1 MKQNARIT
9 PNTHTADLE
18 IAVDSVDL
26 LLREASRYPLLKPH
40 QEIELAQRI
49 EKGDLEAKDLL
60 VNSNLRLVVSI
71 ARRYIG
77 HGLPMTDLVQ
87 EGMLGLIRAAEK
99 FDWRKGFRFSTYA
112 TLWIRQSIQRGLD
125 NTARMVRLPAN
136 IAQRARKVARMTSDL
151 TKQLERDP
159 SLEEIAEACDLSA
172 EEVAAIR
179 EVDYTPPSLNTPVGD
194 DEGGELGHLIA
205 AEGESVGGR
214 GPRGPGLRAGRQRG
228 RHPARGR
235 AQGHPPALRHQGR
248 GAEDHDPG
256 LPRAGRQPAGRG
268 APGAAGARAPVEV
281 PRAGRAARGGLAIRP
296 ARTRR
301 PVSFRPACSGPGT
314 PT

>member
-1 MKQNARIT
+1 LKKNARIT
-9 PNTHTADLE
+9 PDLE

-26 LLREASRYPLLKPH
+26 LLREAAQYPLLKPA

-49 EKGDLEAKDLL
+49 EKGDLEAKELL

-136 IAQRARKVARMTSDL
+136 IAQRARKVARVTSDL
-151 TKQLERDP
+151 AKELEREP
-159 SLEEIAEACDLSA
+159 SIEEVAERCVLLP

-194 DEGGELGHLIA
+194 DDGGELGHLIA
-205 AEGESVGGR
+205 AEGEPVEDEVHA
-214 GPRGPGLRAGRQRG
+214 GLVSEQVASAVETLPEDERQVIHLRFG
-228 RHPARGR
+228 TKGEAPKTTTQVSRELGVSPQAAARLEQKALER
-235 AQGHPPALRHQGR
+235 LSKFPELAALR
-248 GAEDHDPG
+248 E
-256 LPRAGRQPAGRG
+256 
-268 APGAAGARAPVEV
+268 AA
-281 PRAGRAARGGLAIRP
+281 
-296 ARTRR
+296 
-301 PVSFRPACSGPGT
+301 
-314 PT
+314 

>member
-1 MKQNARIT
+1 LKKNARIT
-9 PNTHTADLE
+9 PDLE

-26 LLREASRYPLLKPH
+26 LLREASQYPLLKPA

-49 EKGDLEAKDLL
+49 EKGDLEAKELL

-136 IAQRARKVARMTSDL
+136 IAQRARKVARVTSDL
-151 TKQLERDP
+151 AKELEREP
-159 SLEEIAEACDLSA
+159 SIEEVAERCVLFPD
-172 EEVAAIR
+172 EVAAIR

-205 AEGESVGGR
+205 AEGEPVEDEVHA
-214 GPRGPGLRAGRQRG
+214 GLVSQQVASAVETLPEDERQVIHLRFG
-228 RHPARGR
+228 TKGEAPKTTTQVSRELGVSPQAAARLEQKALER
-235 AQGHPPALRHQGR
+235 LSKFPELAALR
-248 GAEDHDPG
+248 E
-256 LPRAGRQPAGRG
+256 
-268 APGAAGARAPVEV
+268 AA
-281 PRAGRAARGGLAIRP
+281 
-296 ARTRR
+296 
-301 PVSFRPACSGPGT
+301 
-314 PT
+314 

>member
-1 MKQNARIT
+1 MAYNSEYASRSLNRTELKQNSRIT

-26 LLREASRYPLLKPH
+26 LLREASRYPLLKPP

-151 TKQLERDP
+151 TKELERDSEP
-159 SLEEIAEACDLSA
+159 G
-172 EEVAAIR
+172 
-179 EVDYTPPSLNTPVGD
+179 GD
-194 DEGGELGHLIA
+194 R
-205 AEGESVGGR
+205 R
-214 GPRGPGLRAGRQRG
+214 GL
-228 RHPARGR
+228 
-235 AQGHPPALRHQGR
+235 
-248 GAEDHDPG
+248 
-256 LPRAGRQPAGRG
+256 
-268 APGAAGARAPVEV
+268 
-281 PRAGRAARGGLAIRP
+281 
-296 ARTRR
+296 
-301 PVSFRPACSGPGT
+301 
-314 PT
+314 

>member
-1 MKQNARIT
+1 M
-9 PNTHTADLE
+9 
-18 IAVDSVDL
+18 DSVDL
-26 LLREASRYPLLKPH
+26 LLREASQYPLLKPA

-49 EKGDLEAKDLL
+49 EKGDLEAKELL

-136 IAQRARKVARMTSDL
+136 IAQRARKVARVTSDL
-151 TKQLERDP
+151 AKELEREP
-159 SLEEIAEACDLSA
+159 SIEEVAERCVLFP

-205 AEGESVGGR
+205 AEGEPVEDEVHA
-214 GPRGPGLRAGRQRG
+214 GLVSQQVASAVETLPEDERQVIHLRFG
-228 RHPARGR
+228 TKGEAPKTTTQVSRELGVSPQAAARLEQKALER
-235 AQGHPPALRHQGR
+235 LSKFPELAALR
-248 GAEDHDPG
+248 E
-256 LPRAGRQPAGRG
+256 
-268 APGAAGARAPVEV
+268 AA
-281 PRAGRAARGGLAIRP
+281 
-296 ARTRR
+296 
-301 PVSFRPACSGPGT
+301 
-314 PT
+314 

>member
-1 MKQNARIT
+1 LKKNARIT
-9 PNTHTADLE
+9 PDLE

-26 LLREASRYPLLKPH
+26 LLREASQYPLLKPA
-40 QEIELAQRI
+40 QEIELAKRI
-49 EKGDLEAKDLL
+49 EKGDLEAKELL

-136 IAQRARKVARMTSDL
+136 IAQRARKVARVTSDL
-151 TKQLERDP
+151 AKELEREP
-159 SLEEIAEACDLSA
+159 SIEEVAERCVLFPD
-172 EEVAAIR
+172 EVAAIR

-205 AEGESVGGR
+205 AEGEPVEDEVHAGLVSQQVASAVETLPEDERQVIHLRFGTKGEAPKTTTQVSRELGVSPQAAARLEQKGR
-214 GPRGPGLRAGRQRG
+214 ERLSKFPELA
-228 RHPARGR
+228 
-235 AQGHPPALRHQGR
+235 ALR
-248 GAEDHDPG
+248 E
-256 LPRAGRQPAGRG
+256 
-268 APGAAGARAPVEV
+268 AA
-281 PRAGRAARGGLAIRP
+281 
-296 ARTRR
+296 
-301 PVSFRPACSGPGT
+301 
-314 PT
+314 

>member
-1 MKQNARIT
+1 LKKNARIT
-9 PNTHTADLE
+9 PDLE

-26 LLREASRYPLLKPH
+26 LLREASQYPLLKPA

-49 EKGDLEAKDLL
+49 EKGDLEAKELL

-136 IAQRARKVARMTSDL
+136 IAQRARKVARVTSDL
-151 TKQLERDP
+151 AKELEREP
-159 SLEEIAEACDLSA
+159 SIEEVAERCVLFPD
-172 EEVAAIR
+172 EVAAIR

-205 AEGESVGGR
+205 AEGEPVEDEVHAGLVSQQVASAVETLPEDERQVIHLRFGTR
-214 GPRGPGLRAGRQRG
+214 GEAPKTTTQVSRELGVSPQAA
-228 RHPARGR
+228 ARLEQKALER
-235 AQGHPPALRHQGR
+235 LSKFPELAALR
-248 GAEDHDPG
+248 E
-256 LPRAGRQPAGRG
+256 
-268 APGAAGARAPVEV
+268 AA
-281 PRAGRAARGGLAIRP
+281 
-296 ARTRR
+296 
-301 PVSFRPACSGPGT
+301 
-314 PT
+314 

>member
-1 MKQNARIT
+1 MKKNARIT
-9 PNTHTADLE
+9 PDLE

-26 LLREASRYPLLKPH
+26 LLREASQYPLLKPA
-40 QEIELAQRI
+40 QEIELAKRI
-49 EKGDLEAKDLL
+49 EKGDLEAKELL

-136 IAQRARKVARMTSDL
+136 IAQRARKVARVTSDL
-151 TKQLERDP
+151 AKELEREP
-159 SLEEIAEACDLSA
+159 SIEEVAERCVLFPD
-172 EEVAAIR
+172 EVAAIR

-205 AEGESVGGR
+205 AEGEPVEDEVHA
-214 GPRGPGLRAGRQRG
+214 GLVSEQVASAVETLPEDERQVIHLRFVTKG
-228 RHPARGR
+228 EAPKTTTQVSRELGVSPQAAARLEQKALER
-235 AQGHPPALRHQGR
+235 LSKFPELAALR
-248 GAEDHDPG
+248 E
-256 LPRAGRQPAGRG
+256 
-268 APGAAGARAPVEV
+268 AA
-281 PRAGRAARGGLAIRP
+281 
-296 ARTRR
+296 
-301 PVSFRPACSGPGT
+301 
-314 PT
+314 

>member
-1 MKQNARIT
+1 LKQNARIT
-9 PNTHTADLE
+9 PHTHTPDLE

-151 TKQLERDP
+151 TKELERDP
-159 SLEEIAEACDLSA
+159 TVEEVAEACDLSV

-205 AEGESVGGR
+205 AEGESVEDEVHA
-214 GPRGPGLRAGRQRG
+214 GLVSEQVASAVDTLPEDERKVIHLRFGTKGEAPKTTTQVSRELGVSPQAAARLEQRALERLSKF
-228 RHPARGR
+228 PELA
-235 AQGHPPALRHQGR
+235 ALR
-248 GAEDHDPG
+248 E
-256 LPRAGRQPAGRG
+256 
-268 APGAAGARAPVEV
+268 AA
-281 PRAGRAARGGLAIRP
+281 
-296 ARTRR
+296 
-301 PVSFRPACSGPGT
+301 
-314 PT
+314 

>member
-1 MKQNARIT
+1 LNRTDLKQNARIT
-9 PNTHTADLE
+9 PSTHTPDLE

-49 EKGDLEAKDLL
+49 EKGDLEAKELL

-151 TKQLERDP
+151 TKELERDP
-159 SLEEIAEACDLSA
+159 SVEEVAQACDLSV

-205 AEGESVGGR
+205 AEGETVEDEVHA
-214 GPRGPGLRAGRQRG
+214 GLVSEQVASAVDTLPEDERKVIHLRFGTKGEAPKTTTQVSRELGVSPQAAARLEQRALERLSKF
-228 RHPARGR
+228 PELA
-235 AQGHPPALRHQGR
+235 ALR
-248 GAEDHDPG
+248 E
-256 LPRAGRQPAGRG
+256 
-268 APGAAGARAPVEV
+268 AA
-281 PRAGRAARGGLAIRP
+281 
-296 ARTRR
+296 
-301 PVSFRPACSGPGT
+301 
-314 PT
+314 

>member
-1 MKQNARIT
+1 MKKNARIT
-9 PNTHTADLE
+9 PDLE

-26 LLREASRYPLLKPH
+26 LLREASQYPLLKPA
-40 QEIELAQRI
+40 QEIELAKRI
-49 EKGDLEAKDLL
+49 EKGDLEAKELL

-136 IAQRARKVARMTSDL
+136 IAQRARKVARVTSDL
-151 TKQLERDP
+151 AKELEREP
-159 SLEEIAEACDLSA
+159 SIEEVAERCVLFPD
-172 EEVAAIR
+172 EVAAIR

-205 AEGESVGGR
+205 AEGEPVEDEVHA
-214 GPRGPGLRAGRQRG
+214 GLVSQQVASAVETLPEDERQVIHLRFG
-228 RHPARGR
+228 TKGEAPKTTTQVSRELGVSPQAAARLEQKALER
-235 AQGHPPALRHQGR
+235 LSKFPELAALR
-248 GAEDHDPG
+248 E
-256 LPRAGRQPAGRG
+256 
-268 APGAAGARAPVEV
+268 AA
-281 PRAGRAARGGLAIRP
+281 
-296 ARTRR
+296 
-301 PVSFRPACSGPGT
+301 
-314 PT
+314 